1 VHILMLVVLGHLVL
15 AVFVLVAGLLNRGG
29 NTVDGARPFIW
40 VWLLTSIANGVVG
53 VVQVGIPVL
62 NEIGAFIPIFGVP
75 AAVAWYLSRRH
86 QSTLRV

>member
-1 VHILMLVVLGHLVL
+1 MHILMLIVLGHLVL
-15 AVFVLVAGLLNRGG
+15 AAFVLVAGLINRGG

-40 VWLLTSIANGVVG
+40 VWLLISIANGVVG
-53 VVQVGIPVL
+53 VVQAGIPVL